1 MVTAFMTDQR
11 AGDGW
16 RKKEGRGQREKARV
30 KRPLEN
36 AQFGSSS
43 RKAKILTTGIH

>member
-1 MVTAFMTDQR
+1 MTDQTTEEI
-11 AGDGW
+11 G
-16 RKKEGRGQREKARV
+16 RKNEGRGQRKKTIV